1 MKRLIGISLFAA
13 ASGFGMSSA
22 ANESLAQ
29 RYACAACHQADF
41 RVNGPSWREISARY
55 EQAPPSQLAASIRA
69 GSSGKWG
76 PVAMPSQPQVNDVDL
91 DKLARWIL
99 AR

>member
-1 MKRLIGISLFAA
+1 MKRFALFALLA
-13 ASGFGMSSA
+13 ASAFPVD

-29 RYACAACHQADF
+29 RYACAACHQSDF
-41 RVNGPSWREISARY
+41 RVGGPSWREISARY
-55 EQAPPSQLAASIRA
+55 KDTSQIAASIRS

-76 PVAMPSQPQVNDVDL
+76 TIPMAPQPQVGDADL
-91 DKLARWIL
+91 EKLARWIA